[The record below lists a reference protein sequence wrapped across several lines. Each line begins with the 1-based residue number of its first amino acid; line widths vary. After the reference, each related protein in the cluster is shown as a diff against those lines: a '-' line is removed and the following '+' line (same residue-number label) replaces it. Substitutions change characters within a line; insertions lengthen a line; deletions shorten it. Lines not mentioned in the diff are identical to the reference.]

1 MLDKPEPA
9 ESAAPSS
16 IAGDDVLRKTL
27 DHLLEGFQ
35 IISVDWTY
43 VYVNPAAARHGRR
56 SPEELVGRKM
66 WEAYP
71 GLQDTPLFAVLS
83 RCMRE
88 RTTTTF
94 ENQFTFPNG
103 VTRWFELRIVP
114 VPQGLCVHSI
124 DIQGR
129 KDAESALR
137 RINQELESRVAARTR
152 QLASVNEELEAF
164 SYSVSHDLR
173 APLRDIEACVRSMRE
188 RVASVPGPDA
198 QQLVEKTGAA
208 VAQMGR
214 LMDDLLQFSR
224 MGREPLRK
232 QRVNLAQV
240 VAAAREQVSRD
251 AEERD
256 VRWSVGQL
264 PDVDADPALLQVAL
278 VNLLDNALKFT
289 RGRSPA
295 RIEVSTRCDEV
306 VGELVIAVRDNGVG
320 FDGRQAH
327 KLFNVFQRLHTD
339 PAFEGTGIGLASV
352 RRIASRHGGR
362 AWAEGGVD
370 AGASFYLALPTGAS
384 QT

>member
-1 MLDKPEPA
+1 MRSKERGRLLVGQIGFGCIEEGGDRYRLG
-9 ESAAPSS
+9 S
-16 IAGDDVLRKTL
+16 IVDGVPNLLIGHLSPVPGRHREQGCGEGERFIRGATVAHQSDDGASRRQVRRLS
-27 DHLLEGFQ
+27 E
-35 IISVDWTY
+35 
-43 VYVNPAAARHGRR
+43 RR
-56 SPEELVGRKM
+56 SPF
-66 WEAYP
+66 
-71 GLQDTPLFAVLS
+71 GL
-83 RCMRE
+83 
-88 RTTTTF
+88 
-94 ENQFTFPNG
+94 
-103 VTRWFELRIVP
+103 
-114 VPQGLCVHSI
+114 HSN
-124 DIQGR
+124 
-129 KDAESALR
+129 AESALR

-188 RVASVPGPDA
+188 RVASLPGPDA

-251 AEERD
+251 AGERD

-264 PDVDADPALLQVAL
+264 PDVDADPGLLQVAL

-295 RIEVSTRCDEV
+295 RIELSTRCDEV

-362 AWAEGGVD
+362 AWAEGAVD
-370 AGASFYLALPTGAS
+370 AGATFYLALPTAAS